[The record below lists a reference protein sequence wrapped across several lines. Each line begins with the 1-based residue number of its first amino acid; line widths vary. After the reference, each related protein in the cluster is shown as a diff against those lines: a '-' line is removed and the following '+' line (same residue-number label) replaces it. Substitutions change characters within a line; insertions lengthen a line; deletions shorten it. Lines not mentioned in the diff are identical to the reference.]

1 MDHIRPTLDKIMTDA
16 LRRAPAAEAPLLA
29 WSVVAGATVAERTRA
44 LDFRAGVLRIEVP
57 DTTWRSE
64 LLSLAPRYVVALN
77 RVSEG
82 VERIEFVLKS
92 SH

>member
-1 MDHIRPTLDKIMTDA
+1 MEHIRPTLDKIMTDA

-29 WSVVAGATVAERTRA
+29 WPVVAGATVAERTRA
-44 LDFRAGVLRIEVP
+44 LDFRSGVLRIEVP
-57 DTTWRSE
+57 DTTWRNE

-92 SH
+92 GR